1 MAASPRKGIS
11 FALICLAIL
20 AIMPLLADARPAG
33 ADALAFTIWLTF
45 WQLLAGLPLFFLERR
60 TSEGDQ
66 KTLPPLRSRT
76 AFIAL
81 FTSALFGISTYMY
94 VVAAREAGPVSMAIA
109 LQAYTLFA
117 ILLEAIFLG
126 KRKTPAE
133 LAFTALLL
141 AALYYLTTQGS
152 LRITDISWWSAFA
165 LAIPLI
171 WSVAH
176 ILLRQLLAGTA
187 ITPNQV
193 TVSRLLISGVFLLL
207 VYSVAGKPGAL
218 FDGMTD
224 FRFQA
229 AAMLLGVAYY
239 TELVLWF
246 HAMRH
251 IDVSVASSVTVPA
264 PAVTMLISVALL
276 GGSVERYQ
284 IWAMIVIALALYG
297 LLLAGKRA
305 ARPTTAR

>member
-1 MAASPRKGIS
+1 MAASPRKGII
-11 FALICLAIL
+11 FALTCLLIL
-20 AIMPLLADARPAG
+20 AVMPLLANARPAG
-33 ADALAFTIWLTF
+33 ADALTFTIWLTF
-45 WQLLAGLPLFFLERR
+45 WQLIAGLPLFFLERR
-60 TSEGDQ
+60 NGASDAQ
-66 KTLPPLRSRT
+66 TLPRFRGRT

-81 FTSALFGISTYMY
+81 FTGALFAVSTYMY
-94 VVAAREAGPVSMAIA
+94 VIAAREAGPVSMAIA
-109 LQAYTLFA
+109 LQAYPLFA
-117 ILLEAIFLG
+117 IILEAVFLG

-133 LAFTALLL
+133 LVFTALLL
-141 AALYYLTTQGS
+141 TALYYLTTQGT
-152 LRITDISWWSAFA
+152 LQITDISWWSAFA

-176 ILLRQLLAGTA
+176 ILLRQLLAGTS

-193 TVSRLLISGVFLLL
+193 TVSRLVISGIFLLL
-207 VYSVAGKPGAL
+207 VYAVAGKPGAL
-218 FDGMTD
+218 LDGFSD

-229 AAMLLGVAYY
+229 AALLLGLAYY

-276 GGSVERYQ
+276 GGGAESYQ
-284 IWAMIVIALALYG
+284 IWAMMVIALALYG

-305 ARPTTAR
+305 ARLPAAG